1 MIAKL
6 KGIIDSLTLDALV
19 IDVGGVGYQVFCS
32 ASTLRQLPGEGEVAS
47 IYIETH
53 VREDHI
59 HLYGF
64 ASIAEKAA
72 FLTLTKVNG
81 VGAKMALAIL
91 STLSAQQ
98 LSVAIA
104 AQDKSAFTQISGVG
118 PKLAARL
125 LTELKDKFSFA
136 DDNTPQAAISS
147 VDAPENGASD
157 VSDAVSALV
166 NLGYSRS
173 DSYSVVAKIAAE
185 NDNMDVGGLI
195 REGLK
200 ILGSS

>member
-147 VDAPENGASD
+147 VDAPENSASD